1 MVGRLHL
8 NSYPSIADQDV
19 RTMRIT
25 HERLSRTLINQ
36 ISKLYKEGV
45 APIAIAERLREK
57 RNRIYYALRRKG
69 VVLQGRRRVRPR
81 RRPRPHPASNR
92 IIQKYRTGHSCR
104 AIAQIHGLS
113 GQAVL
118 NILRRFEV
126 KIRPVG
132 QPKKASR
139 CGADFEDASHGTIQ
153 LDSVLSAST
162 VADSNNSHGLT
173 ERAVSQSS

>member
-1 MVGRLHL
+1 MRL
-8 NSYPSIADQDV
+8 
-19 RTMRIT
+19 T

-45 APIAIAERLREK
+45 APIAIAERLSEK
-57 RNRIYYALRRKG
+57 RNRIYYALRREG

-81 RRPRPHPASNR
+81 RRPRPHPASKR

-104 AIAQIHGLS
+104 AIAQMHGLS

-139 CGADFEDASHGTIQ
+139 CGADFEMRRTGQSNSIQ
-153 LDSVLSAST
+153 SDPLLLSQIRTTAT
-162 VADSNNSHGLT
+162 ALRN
-173 ERAVSQSS
+173 EQSQSS